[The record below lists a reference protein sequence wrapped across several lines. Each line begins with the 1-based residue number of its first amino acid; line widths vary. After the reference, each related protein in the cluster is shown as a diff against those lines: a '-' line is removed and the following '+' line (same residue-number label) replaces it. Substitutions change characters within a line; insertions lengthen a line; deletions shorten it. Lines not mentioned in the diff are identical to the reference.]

1 MSAREE
7 FMDFWIKHHKI
18 IQDDPDNDETLE
30 LLDQSDILW
39 LKLNDAD
46 KERINSLIASYYKIN
61 Q

>member
-1 MSAREE
+1 VSAREE

-18 IQDDPDNDETLE
+18 IQDDPDSDETLE

>member
-1 MSAREE
+1 
-7 FMDFWIKHHKI
+7 MDFWIKHHKI
-18 IQDDPDNDETLE
+18 IQDDPDSDETLE

-46 KERINSLIASYYKIN
+46 KESINSLIASYYKTN